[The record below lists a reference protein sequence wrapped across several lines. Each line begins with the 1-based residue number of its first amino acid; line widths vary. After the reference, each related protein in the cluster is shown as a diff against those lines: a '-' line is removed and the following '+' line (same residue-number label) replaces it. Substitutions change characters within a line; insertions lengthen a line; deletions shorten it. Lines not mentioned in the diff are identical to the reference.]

1 MFRRFALA
9 LLVLTLFTGTTAYA
23 AEAALVVNLGNRVI
37 TECVEF
43 DGPVTTA
50 FELLQL
56 SGLDF
61 TFQQFNQGAAICSI
75 ENTGCPFP
83 AESCFCQC
91 SATSEG
97 CTFFGLFFVRNGQ
110 FVRSNVGASQLIVHQ
125 GDVIVFSFEEGGAAP
140 EEVITFEEV
149 CGDD

>member
-1 MFRRFALA
+1 MFRRISIAVLA
-9 LLVLTLFTGTTAYA
+9 LTLFTGTTAFG

-61 TFQQFNQGAAICSI
+61 TFQTFNQGAAICSI
-75 ENTGCPFP
+75 ERAGCEFP
-83 AESCFCQC
+83 SEPCFCQC
-91 SATSEG
+91 TATSQG
-97 CTFFGLFFVRNGQ
+97 CRFFGLFFVRNGE
-110 FVRSNVGASQLIVHQ
+110 FVRSNVGASQLVVHQ
-125 GDVIVFSFEEGGAAP
+125 GDVIAFSFEEGGGAP
-140 EEVITFEEV
+140 EEVITFEDV
-149 CGDD
+149 CGTD

>member
-1 MFRRFALA
+1 MFRRISIAVLA
-9 LLVLTLFTGTTAYA
+9 LTLFTGTAA
-23 AEAALVVNLGNRVI
+23 FGAEALLVVNLGNRVI

-61 TFQQFNQGAAICSI
+61 TFQTFNQGAAICSI
-75 ENTGCPFP
+75 ENTGCQFP

-91 SATSEG
+91 SATSQG
-97 CTFFGLFFVRNGQ
+97 CRFFGLFFVRKGEYVQ
-110 FVRSNVGASQLIVHQ
+110 SNVGASTLVVHQ
-125 GDVIVFSFEEGGAAP
+125 GDVIAFSFEENGAAP
-140 EEVITFEEV
+140 EEVFTFEDV
-149 CGDD
+149 CG